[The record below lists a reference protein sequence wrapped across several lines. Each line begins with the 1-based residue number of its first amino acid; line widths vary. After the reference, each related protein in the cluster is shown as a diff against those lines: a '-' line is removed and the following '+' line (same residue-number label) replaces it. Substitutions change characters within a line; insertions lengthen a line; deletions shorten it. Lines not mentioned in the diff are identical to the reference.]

1 LTETIDSAAAT
12 AAPEQATTTEAQA
25 TSPEAAK
32 PSEKPVARPSSG
44 KQAAAP
50 QAETPTLEQLL
61 EKADPEELRRH
72 PRVAGIVGR
81 MLAQERTTWDQQ
93 QRTEQERTARENAE
107 RELEEMAKS
116 RPLEFADRYLTD
128 KGKQRVQEQLATMK
142 ATTARSIVE
151 QVGRTFGTEFNLTGD
166 ELAEVTKALAGK
178 TDDEVVPTFT
188 KTVTRLAA
196 EREAKKLFDQ
206 WREKELPKEREALR
220 QEEAAKLLRKDRG
233 PDMSRSRG
241 GAQIRP
247 HLLSDEDF
255 DKWYDE
261 NVTNRRR
268 Y

>member
-1 LTETIDSAAAT
+1 MTETIPDSAAT
-12 AAPEQATTTEAQA
+12 AAPEQATTPETPA

-32 PSEKPVARPSSG
+32 PSAKPVAKPSSG
-44 KQAAAP
+44 KNAAAP
-50 QAETPTLEQLL
+50 QAEVPTLEQLL

-81 MLAQERTTWDQQ
+81 MLAQERTAWDQQ
-93 QRTEQERTARENAE
+93 QRADQERQAREKAE
-107 RELEEMAKS
+107 AELEELA
-116 RPLEFADRYLTD
+116 RTQPLAFADRYLSD
-128 KGKQRVQEQLATMK
+128 KDKARVQEQLATMK
-142 ATTARSIVE
+142 ASTARSIVE
-151 QVGRTFGTEFNLTGD
+151 QVGRTFGTEFNLTSD

-188 KTVTRLAA
+188 KTVTRIAA
-196 EREAKKLFDQ
+196 EREAKKLFEQ

-220 QEEAAKLLRKDRG
+220 QEEAARLLKRERG

-247 HLLSDEDF
+247 HLLPQEEF
-255 DKWYDE
+255 DKWYE
-261 NVTNRRR
+261 ANVRNRRT